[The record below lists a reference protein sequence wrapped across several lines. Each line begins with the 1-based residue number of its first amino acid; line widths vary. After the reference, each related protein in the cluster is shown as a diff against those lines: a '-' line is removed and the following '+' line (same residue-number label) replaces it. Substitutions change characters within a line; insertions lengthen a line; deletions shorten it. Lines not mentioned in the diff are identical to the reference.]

1 MNHSENIT
9 ELAKAL
15 HKAQGELEFA
25 KKDAVNPH
33 FNSRYADLWRIWQVA
48 KAPLQNNGLVVTQTF
63 DWPANTERNGETVTI
78 VTTLL
83 HVSGQ
88 WIESN
93 LTLKPTKPD
102 PQGIGSAIT
111 YGKRYSLSSILGIVA
126 DEDDDGNQASSPTPK
141 TPAKALGTPV
151 LSLPKAWSDWS
162 NEERGEFMATKG
174 SKTLKEWFLSL
185 PTKDQANLELLKED
199 WKATAAGIDAKAK
212 I

>member
-1 MNHSENIT
+1 MQHSDQIDS
-9 ELAKAL
+9 LAKAL

-33 FNSRYADLWRIWQVA
+33 FNSRYADLWRIWQAA
-48 KAPLQNNGLVVTQTF
+48 KPVLVNNGLSVIQGFTPS
-63 DWPANTERNGETVTI
+63 DGETVTI

-88 WIESN
+88 WMRSS

-111 YGKRYSLSSILGIVA
+111 YGRRYGLSSILGIVA
-126 DEDDDGNQASSPTPK
+126 DEDDDGNQASTQTAK

-151 LSLPKAWSDWS
+151 LALPNGWNTWT
-162 NEERGEFMATKG
+162 NEEKGTYMSTKG
-174 SKTLKEWFLSL
+174 SAALKDWFENLPQTTKITLAK
-185 PTKDQANLELLKED
+185 AKED
-199 WKATAAGIDAKAK
+199 WKQTAAAVDGKK
-212 I
+212 S